1 MVALVLVEVMSRTV
15 DKTFSYN
22 IPKELIDD
30 VAVGKRVVVPFGRK
44 QVEGFVLEI
53 VDDITSDYHL
63 KDIISVNNDIVLTE
77 ELLSLGRAVSYS
89 TLAPLISCYQAMLPK
104 ALKIKQKKEITKKYD
119 TYYKVIDNSCK
130 LSDKQAEIVNI
141 IKDKTVSEKEL
152 VNVKKIS
159 KARLNL
165 LVEKK
170 VLAKELRESY
180 RLEHNDISEEKNKL
194 TPLQEKVVKEIIDS
208 KDTVYLL
215 HGVTGSGKTEV
226 YMALIEEGI
235 KRGKQS
241 IVLVPEISLTPQTLA
256 RFEKRF
262 GKRVAVFHSALS
274 EGEKYD
280 EYRRVA
286 RGEVNVIVGTRSAI
300 FAPLKNISYIIMD
313 EEHSDS
319 YKQENSPRY
328 DTKMVALERCKYHKA
343 KLILGSATPTLES
356 YARALKGV
364 YHLVN
369 LKERVGGRCLPKVE
383 FVDMNKALATAK
395 GHFSLEL
402 IKRIEETLRRG
413 EQVILLLNRRGY
425 SSILSCK
432 NCGYV
437 MKCPNCD
444 ISLTYHKTN
453 NMLRCHYCGYATNYP
468 KVCPECKE
476 EALRD
481 LGVGT
486 EKIEEEVKSLF
497 GNSKVLR
504 MDVDTTSK
512 KNAHQKIIESFGKG
526 EASILIGTQMVAK
539 GLDFPNVTLVGVLNT
554 DTSLMIP
561 DFRSSEATFDLLSQV
576 AGRSGRAKEGLVVF
590 QTYNKDHYAI
600 SCASN
605 HDYLTF
611 YKEEMAIRKMMK
623 YPPYYYLVLVKI
635 SGKDENSCLKEAV
648 RCEKVLKKYLDKTI
662 LLGPTKAMIF
672 KKMNIY
678 TYQII
683 LKYQYQDNLYEILD
697 KLLNYYA
704 TKKIVEVSVT
714 FNPVHL

>member
-1 MVALVLVEVMSRTV
+1 MVALVLVEVMSRAV

-22 IPKELIDD
+22 IPKDLIDD

-53 VDDITSDYHL
+53 VDDITSDYQL

-77 ELLSLGRAVSYS
+77 ELLSLGRAVSKS

-104 ALKIKQKKEITKKYD
+104 ALKIKQKKEITKKYE
-119 TYYKVIDNSCK
+119 TYYKVIDNSFK

-194 TPLQEKVVKEIIDS
+194 TPLQEKVAKEIIDS
-208 KDTVYLL
+208 SDTVYLL

-226 YMALIEEGI
+226 YMTLIEEGI

-369 LKERVGGRCLPKVE
+369 LKKRVGGRSLPKVE

-425 SSILSCK
+425 SSVLSCK

-512 KNAHQKIIESFGKG
+512 KNAYQKIIESFGKG
-526 EASILIGTQMVAK
+526 EANILIGTQMVAK

>member
-402 IKRIEETLRRG
+402 IKRIEETLKRG

-425 SSILSCK
+425 SSVLSCK

>member
-53 VDDITSDYHL
+53 VDDITSDYQL

-77 ELLSLGRAVSYS
+77 ELLSLGRAVSKS

-104 ALKIKQKKEITKKYD
+104 ALKIKQKKEITKKYE
-119 TYYKVIDNSCK
+119 TYYKVIDNNCK

-170 VLAKELRESY
+170 VLAKELKESY

-194 TPLQEKVVKEIIDS
+194 TPLQEKVAKEIIDS
-208 KDTVYLL
+208 SDTVYLL

-226 YMALIEEGI
+226 YMTLIEEGI

-300 FAPLKNISYIIMD
+300 FAPLKDISYIIMD

-369 LKERVGGRCLPKVE
+369 LKKRVGGRSLPKVE

-425 SSILSCK
+425 SSVLSCK

-526 EASILIGTQMVAK
+526 EANILIGTQMVAK

>member
-22 IPKELIDD
+22 IPKELMDD
-30 VAVGKRVVVPFGRK
+30 VAVGKRVIVPFGRK

-104 ALKIKQKKEITKKYD
+104 ALKIKQKKEITKKYE
-119 TYYKVIDNSCK
+119 TYYKVIDNSFK

-194 TPLQEKVVKEIIDS
+194 TPLQEKVAKEIIDS
-208 KDTVYLL
+208 SDTVYLL

-226 YMALIEEGI
+226 YMTLIEEGI

-286 RGEVNVIVGTRSAI
+286 RREVNVIVGTRSAI
-300 FAPLKNISYIIMD
+300 FAPLKDISYIIMD

-369 LKERVGGRCLPKVE
+369 LKKRVGGRSLPKVE

-425 SSILSCK
+425 SSVLSCK

-526 EASILIGTQMVAK
+526 EANILIGTQMVAK

>member
-1 MVALVLVEVMSRTV
+1 MT
-15 DKTFSYN
+15 
-22 IPKELIDD
+22 
-30 VAVGKRVVVPFGRK
+30 
-44 QVEGFVLEI
+44 
-53 VDDITSDYHL
+53 
-63 KDIISVNNDIVLTE
+63 
-77 ELLSLGRAVSYS
+77 
-89 TLAPLISCYQAMLPK
+89 
-104 ALKIKQKKEITKKYD
+104 
-119 TYYKVIDNSCK
+119 
-130 LSDKQAEIVNI
+130 
-141 IKDKTVSEKEL
+141 
-152 VNVKKIS
+152 
-159 KARLNL
+159 
-165 LVEKK
+165 
-170 VLAKELRESY
+170 
-180 RLEHNDISEEKNKL
+180 
-194 TPLQEKVVKEIIDS
+194 
-208 KDTVYLL
+208 
-215 HGVTGSGKTEV
+215 
-226 YMALIEEGI
+226 LIEEGI

-300 FAPLKNISYIIMD
+300 FAPLKDISYIIMD

-369 LKERVGGRCLPKVE
+369 LKERVGGRGLPKVE

-425 SSILSCK
+425 SSVLSCK

-526 EASILIGTQMVAK
+526 EANILIGTQMVAK

>member
-104 ALKIKQKKEITKKYD
+104 ALKIKQKKEITKKYE

-130 LSDKQAEIVNI
+130 LSNKQAEIVNI
-141 IKDKTVSEKEL
+141 IKDRIISEKEL
-152 VNVKKIS
+152 ANIKKIS

-180 RLEHNDISEEKNKL
+180 RLEHNDIREEKNKL
-194 TPLQEKVVKEIIDS
+194 TPLQEKVAKEIIDS
-208 KDTVYLL
+208 SDTVYLL

-256 RFEKRF
+256 RFERRF

-300 FAPLKNISYIIMD
+300 FAPLKDISYIIMD

-369 LKERVGGRCLPKVE
+369 LNERVGGRCLPKVE

-402 IKRIEETLRRG
+402 IKRVEETLKRG

-425 SSILSCK
+425 SSVLSCK

-526 EASILIGTQMVAK
+526 EANILIGTQMVAK

>member
-104 ALKIKQKKEITKKYD
+104 ALKIKQKKEITKKYE
-119 TYYKVIDNSCK
+119 TYYKVIDNSFK

-194 TPLQEKVVKEIIDS
+194 TPLQKKVVKEIIDS
-208 KDTVYLL
+208 SDTVYLL

-226 YMALIEEGI
+226 YMTLIEEGI

-300 FAPLKNISYIIMD
+300 FAPLKDISYIIMD

-369 LKERVGGRCLPKVE
+369 LKKRVGGRSLPKVE

-425 SSILSCK
+425 SSVLSCK

-453 NMLRCHYCGYATNYP
+453 NMLRCHYCGYATTYP

-526 EASILIGTQMVAK
+526 EANILIGTQMVAK

>member
-77 ELLSLGRAVSYS
+77 ELLSLGRAVSKS

-104 ALKIKQKKEITKKYD
+104 ALKIKQKKEITKKYE
-119 TYYKVIDNSCK
+119 TYYKVIDNSFK

-208 KDTVYLL
+208 SDTVYLL

-226 YMALIEEGI
+226 YMTLIEEGI

-300 FAPLKNISYIIMD
+300 FAPLKDISYIIMD

-369 LKERVGGRCLPKVE
+369 LKKRVGGRSLPKVE

-425 SSILSCK
+425 SSVLSCK

-526 EASILIGTQMVAK
+526 EANILIGTQMVAK

>member
-1 MVALVLVEVMSRTV
+1 MVALVLVEVMSRAV

-53 VDDITSDYHL
+53 VDDITSDYQL

-104 ALKIKQKKEITKKYD
+104 ALKIKQKKEITKKYE
-119 TYYKVIDNSCK
+119 TYYKVIDNSFK

-152 VNVKKIS
+152 VNIKKIS

-194 TPLQEKVVKEIIDS
+194 TPLQEKVAKEIIDS

-226 YMALIEEGI
+226 YMTLIEEGI

-300 FAPLKNISYIIMD
+300 FAPLKDISYIIMD

-369 LKERVGGRCLPKVE
+369 LKERVGGRNLPKVE

-402 IKRIEETLRRG
+402 IKRIEETLKRG

-425 SSILSCK
+425 SSVLSCK

-453 NMLRCHYCGYATNYP
+453 NMLRCHYCGYATTYP

-526 EASILIGTQMVAK
+526 EANILIGTQMVAK

-648 RCEKVLKKYLDKTI
+648 RCERVLKKYLDKTI

>member
-1 MVALVLVEVMSRTV
+1 MVALVLVEVMSRAV

-53 VDDITSDYHL
+53 VDDITSDYQL

-104 ALKIKQKKEITKKYD
+104 ALKIKQKKEITKKYE
-119 TYYKVIDNSCK
+119 TYYKVIDNSFK

-194 TPLQEKVVKEIIDS
+194 TPLQEKVAKEIIDS
-208 KDTVYLL
+208 SDTVYLL

-226 YMALIEEGI
+226 YMTLIEEGI

-328 DTKMVALERCKYHKA
+328 DTKMVALERCRYHKA

-369 LKERVGGRCLPKVE
+369 LKERVGGRNLPKVE
-383 FVDMNKALATAK
+383 FVDMNKAIATAK

-425 SSILSCK
+425 SSVLSCK

-512 KNAHQKIIESFGKG
+512 KNAHQKIIESFAKG
-526 EASILIGTQMVAK
+526 EANILIGTQMVAK

-561 DFRSSEATFDLLSQV
+561 DFRSSETTFDLLSQV

>member
-30 VAVGKRVVVPFGRK
+30 VAVGKRVVGPFGRK

-77 ELLSLGRAVSYS
+77 ELLSLGRAVSKS

-104 ALKIKQKKEITKKYD
+104 ALKIKQKKEITKKYE
-119 TYYKVIDNSCK
+119 TYYKVIDNSFK

-152 VNVKKIS
+152 VNIKKIS

-208 KDTVYLL
+208 SDTVYLL

-226 YMALIEEGI
+226 YMTLIEEGI

-300 FAPLKNISYIIMD
+300 FAPLKDISYIIMD

-369 LKERVGGRCLPKVE
+369 LKKRVGGRSLPKVE

-425 SSILSCK
+425 SSVLSCK

-526 EASILIGTQMVAK
+526 EANILIGTQMVAK

>member
-1 MVALVLVEVMSRTV
+1 MVALVLVEVMSRAV

-53 VDDITSDYHL
+53 VDDITSDYQL

-104 ALKIKQKKEITKKYD
+104 ALKIKQKNEITKKYE
-119 TYYKVIDNSCK
+119 TYYKVIDNSFK
-130 LSDKQAEIVNI
+130 LSDKQEEIVNI

-208 KDTVYLL
+208 SDTVYLL

-226 YMALIEEGI
+226 YMTLIEEGI

-369 LKERVGGRCLPKVE
+369 LKERVGGRNLPKVE

-425 SSILSCK
+425 SSVLSCK

-512 KNAHQKIIESFGKG
+512 KNAHQKIIESFAKG
-526 EASILIGTQMVAK
+526 EANILIGTQMVAK

>member
-1 MVALVLVEVMSRTV
+1 MVALVLVEVMSRAV

-22 IPKELIDD
+22 IPKDLIDD

-53 VDDITSDYHL
+53 VYDITSDYQL

-104 ALKIKQKKEITKKYD
+104 ALKIKQKKEITKKYE
-119 TYYKVIDNSCK
+119 TYYKVIDNSFK

-141 IKDKTVSEKEL
+141 VKDKTVSEKEL

-194 TPLQEKVVKEIIDS
+194 TPLQEKVAKEIIDS
-208 KDTVYLL
+208 SDTVYLL

-226 YMALIEEGI
+226 YMTLIEEGI

-300 FAPLKNISYIIMD
+300 FAPLKDISYIIMD

-369 LKERVGGRCLPKVE
+369 LRKRVGGRSLPKVE

-425 SSILSCK
+425 SSVLSCK

-648 RCEKVLKKYLDKTI
+648 RCERVLRKYLDKTI

>member
-1 MVALVLVEVMSRTV
+1 MVALVLVEVMSRAV

-22 IPKELIDD
+22 IPKDLIDD

-53 VDDITSDYHL
+53 VYDITSDYQL

-104 ALKIKQKKEITKKYD
+104 ALKIKQKKEITKKYE
-119 TYYKVIDNSCK
+119 TYYKVIDNSFK

-141 IKDKTVSEKEL
+141 VKDKTVSEKEL

-194 TPLQEKVVKEIIDS
+194 TPLQEKVAKEIIDS
-208 KDTVYLL
+208 SDTVYLL

-226 YMALIEEGI
+226 YMTLIEEGI

-300 FAPLKNISYIIMD
+300 FAPLKDISYIIMD

-369 LKERVGGRCLPKVE
+369 LRKRVGGRSLPKVE

-425 SSILSCK
+425 SSVLSCK

-648 RCEKVLKKYLDKTI
+648 RCERVLRKYLDKTI
-662 LLGPTKAMIF
+662 LLGPTKAIIF

>member
-77 ELLSLGRAVSYS
+77 ELLSLGRAVSKS

-104 ALKIKQKKEITKKYD
+104 ALKIKQKKEITKKYE
-119 TYYKVIDNSCK
+119 TYYKVIDNSFK
-130 LSDKQAEIVNI
+130 LSDKQGEIVNI

-152 VNVKKIS
+152 VNIKKIS

-208 KDTVYLL
+208 SDTVYLL

-226 YMALIEEGI
+226 YMTLIEEGI

-300 FAPLKNISYIIMD
+300 FAPLKDISYIIMD

-369 LKERVGGRCLPKVE
+369 LKKRVGGRSLPKVE

-425 SSILSCK
+425 SSVLSCK

-526 EASILIGTQMVAK
+526 EANILIGTQMVAK

>member
-402 IKRIEETLRRG
+402 IKRIEETLKRG

-425 SSILSCK
+425 SSVLSCK

-512 KNAHQKIIESFGKG
+512 KNAHQKIIESFGNG

-635 SGKDENSCLKEAV
+635 SGKDENGCLKEAV

>member
-1 MVALVLVEVMSRTV
+1 MVALVLVEVMSKAV

-53 VDDITSDYHL
+53 VDDITSDYEL

-104 ALKIKQKKEITKKYD
+104 ALKIKQKKEITKKYE
-119 TYYKVIDNSCK
+119 TYYKVIDTSCK
-130 LSDKQAEIVNI
+130 LSDKQAEIVNFI
-141 IKDKTVSEKEL
+141 NDKVVSEKEL
-152 VNVKKIS
+152 VDIKKIS

-180 RLEHNDISEEKNKL
+180 RLEHNDIREEKNKL
-194 TPLQEKVVKEIIDS
+194 TPLQEKAVKEIIDS
-208 KDTVYLL
+208 SDTVYLL

-226 YMALIEEGI
+226 YMTLIEEGI

-369 LKERVGGRCLPKVE
+369 LKKRVGGRSLPKVE

-425 SSILSCK
+425 SSVLSCK

-526 EASILIGTQMVAK
+526 EANILIGTQMVAK

>member
-1 MVALVLVEVMSRTV
+1 MVALVLVEVMSRAV

-104 ALKIKQKKEITKKYD
+104 ALKIKQKKEITKKYE
-119 TYYKVIDNSCK
+119 TYYKVIDNSFK

-194 TPLQEKVVKEIIDS
+194 TPLQEKVAKEIIDS
-208 KDTVYLL
+208 IDTVYLL

-226 YMALIEEGI
+226 YMTLIEEGI

-300 FAPLKNISYIIMD
+300 FAPLKDISYIIMD

-328 DTKMVALERCKYHKA
+328 DTKMVALERCRYHKA

-369 LKERVGGRCLPKVE
+369 LKERVGGRNLPKVE
-383 FVDMNKALATAK
+383 FVDMNKAIATAK

-425 SSILSCK
+425 SSVLSCK

-512 KNAHQKIIESFGKG
+512 KNAHQKIIESFAKG

-561 DFRSSEATFDLLSQV
+561 DFRSSETTFDLLSQV

-600 SCASN
+600 SCASK

>member
-1 MVALVLVEVMSRTV
+1 MVALVLVEVMSRAV

-53 VDDITSDYHL
+53 VDDITSDYQL

-104 ALKIKQKKEITKKYD
+104 ALKIKQKKEITKKYE
-119 TYYKVIDNSCK
+119 TYYKVIDNSFK

-194 TPLQEKVVKEIIDS
+194 TPLQEKVTKEIIDS
-208 KDTVYLL
+208 SDTVYLL

-328 DTKMVALERCKYHKA
+328 DTKMVALERCRYHKA

-369 LKERVGGRCLPKVE
+369 LKERVGGRNLPKVE

-425 SSILSCK
+425 SSVLSCK

-512 KNAHQKIIESFGKG
+512 KNAHQKIIESFAKG
-526 EASILIGTQMVAK
+526 EANILIGTQMVAK

-561 DFRSSEATFDLLSQV
+561 DFRSSETTFDLLSQV

>member
-300 FAPLKNISYIIMD
+300 FAPLKDISYIIMD

-356 YARALKGV
+356 YSRALKGV

-369 LKERVGGRCLPKVE
+369 LKKRVGGRSLPKVE

-425 SSILSCK
+425 SSVLSCK

>member
-104 ALKIKQKKEITKKYD
+104 ALKIKQKKEITKKYE
-119 TYYKVIDNSCK
+119 TYYKVIDNSFK

-194 TPLQEKVVKEIIDS
+194 TPLQEKVAKEIIDS
-208 KDTVYLL
+208 SDTVYLL

-226 YMALIEEGI
+226 YMTLIEEGI

-369 LKERVGGRCLPKVE
+369 LKKRVGGRSLPKVE

-425 SSILSCK
+425 SSVLSCK

-526 EASILIGTQMVAK
+526 EANILIGTQMVAK

>member
-77 ELLSLGRAVSYS
+77 ELLNLGRAVSYS

-104 ALKIKQKKEITKKYD
+104 ALKIKQKKEITKKYE

-208 KDTVYLL
+208 KDIVYLL

-300 FAPLKNISYIIMD
+300 FAPLKDISYIIMD

-425 SSILSCK
+425 SSVLSCK

-526 EASILIGTQMVAK
+526 EANILIGTQMVAK

>member
-22 IPKELIDD
+22 IPKGLIDD

-119 TYYKVIDNSCK
+119 TYYKVIDNSFK

-194 TPLQEKVVKEIIDS
+194 TPLQEKVAKEIIDS
-208 KDTVYLL
+208 SDAVYLL

-226 YMALIEEGI
+226 YMTLIEEGI

-300 FAPLKNISYIIMD
+300 FAPLKDISYIIMD

-425 SSILSCK
+425 SSVLSCK

-648 RCEKVLKKYLDKTI
+648 RCERVLKKYLDKTI

>member
-53 VDDITSDYHL
+53 VDDITSDYQL

-104 ALKIKQKKEITKKYD
+104 ALKIKQKKEITKKYE
-119 TYYKVIDNSCK
+119 TYYKVIDNSFK

-208 KDTVYLL
+208 SDTVYLL

-226 YMALIEEGI
+226 YMTLIEEGI

-300 FAPLKNISYIIMD
+300 FAPLKDISYIIMD

-343 KLILGSATPTLES
+343 KLVLGSATPTLES

-369 LKERVGGRCLPKVE
+369 LRERVGGRNLPKVE

-425 SSILSCK
+425 SSVLSCK

-526 EASILIGTQMVAK
+526 EANILIGTQMVAK

>member
-1 MVALVLVEVMSRTV
+1 MVALVLVEVMSRAV

-53 VDDITSDYHL
+53 VDDITSDYQL

-77 ELLSLGRAVSYS
+77 ELLSLGRAVSKS

-104 ALKIKQKKEITKKYD
+104 ALKIKQKKEITKKYE
-119 TYYKVIDNSCK
+119 TYYKVIDNSFK
-130 LSDKQAEIVNI
+130 LSDKQSEIVNI

-194 TPLQEKVVKEIIDS
+194 TPLQEKVTKEIIDS
-208 KDTVYLL
+208 SDTVYLL

-226 YMALIEEGI
+226 YMTLIEEGI

-300 FAPLKNISYIIMD
+300 FAPLKDISYIIMD

-328 DTKMVALERCKYHKA
+328 DTKMVALERCRYHKA

-369 LKERVGGRCLPKVE
+369 LKERVGGRNLPKVE
-383 FVDMNKALATAK
+383 FVDMNKAIATAK

-425 SSILSCK
+425 SSVLSCK

-512 KNAHQKIIESFGKG
+512 KNAHQKIIESFAKG

-561 DFRSSEATFDLLSQV
+561 DFRSSETTFDLLSQV

>member
-1 MVALVLVEVMSRTV
+1 MVALVLVEVMSRAV

-53 VDDITSDYHL
+53 VDDITSDYQL

-77 ELLSLGRAVSYS
+77 ELLSLGRAVSKS

-104 ALKIKQKKEITKKYD
+104 ALKIKQKKEITKKYE
-119 TYYKVIDNSCK
+119 TYYKVIDNSFK
-130 LSDKQAEIVNI
+130 LSDKQSEIVNI

-194 TPLQEKVVKEIIDS
+194 TPLQEKVAKEIIDS
-208 KDTVYLL
+208 SDTVYLL

-226 YMALIEEGI
+226 YMTLIEEGI

-300 FAPLKNISYIIMD
+300 FAPLKDISYIIMD

-328 DTKMVALERCKYHKA
+328 DTKMVALERCRYHKA

-369 LKERVGGRCLPKVE
+369 LRERVGGRNLPKVE
-383 FVDMNKALATAK
+383 FVDMNKAIATAK

-425 SSILSCK
+425 SSVLSCK

-512 KNAHQKIIESFGKG
+512 KNAHQKIIESFAKG
-526 EASILIGTQMVAK
+526 EANILIGTQMVAK

-561 DFRSSEATFDLLSQV
+561 DFRSSETTFDLLSQV

>member
-104 ALKIKQKKEITKKYD
+104 ALKIKQKKEITKKYE
-119 TYYKVIDNSCK
+119 TYYKVIDNSFK

-194 TPLQEKVVKEIIDS
+194 TPLQEKVAKEIIDS
-208 KDTVYLL
+208 SDTVYLL

-226 YMALIEEGI
+226 YMTLIEEGI

-369 LKERVGGRCLPKVE
+369 LKERVGGRNLPKVE

-425 SSILSCK
+425 SSVLSCK

-526 EASILIGTQMVAK
+526 EANILIGTQMVAK

>member
-1 MVALVLVEVMSRTV
+1 MVALVLVEVMSRAV

-53 VDDITSDYHL
+53 VDDITSDYQL

-104 ALKIKQKKEITKKYD
+104 ALKIKQKKEITKKYE
-119 TYYKVIDNSCK
+119 TYYKVIDNSFK

-208 KDTVYLL
+208 NDTVYLL

-226 YMALIEEGI
+226 YMTLIEEGI

-300 FAPLKNISYIIMD
+300 FAPLKDISYIIMD

-328 DTKMVALERCKYHKA
+328 DTKMVALERCRYHKA

-369 LKERVGGRCLPKVE
+369 LKERVGGRNLPKVE
-383 FVDMNKALATAK
+383 FVDMNKAIATAK

-425 SSILSCK
+425 SSVLSCK

-526 EASILIGTQMVAK
+526 EANILIGTQMVAK

-561 DFRSSEATFDLLSQV
+561 DFRSSETTFDLLSQV

>member
-1 MVALVLVEVMSRTV
+1 MVALVLVEVMSRAV

-53 VDDITSDYHL
+53 VDDITSDYQL

-77 ELLSLGRAVSYS
+77 ELLSLGRAVSKS

-104 ALKIKQKKEITKKYD
+104 ALKIKQKKEITKKYE
-119 TYYKVIDNSCK
+119 TYYKVIDNSFK
-130 LSDKQAEIVNI
+130 LSDKQSEIVNI

-194 TPLQEKVVKEIIDS
+194 TPLQEKVAKEIIDS
-208 KDTVYLL
+208 SDTVYLL

-226 YMALIEEGI
+226 YMTLIEEGI

-300 FAPLKNISYIIMD
+300 FAPLKDISYIIMD

-328 DTKMVALERCKYHKA
+328 DTKMVALEKCRYHKA

-369 LKERVGGRCLPKVE
+369 LKERVGGRNLPKVE
-383 FVDMNKALATAK
+383 FVDMNKAIATAK

-425 SSILSCK
+425 SSVLSCK

-512 KNAHQKIIESFGKG
+512 KNAHQKIIESFAKG
-526 EASILIGTQMVAK
+526 EANILIGTQMVAK

-561 DFRSSEATFDLLSQV
+561 DFRSSETTFDLLSQV

>member
-1 MVALVLVEVMSRTV
+1 MVALVLVEVMSRAV

-44 QVEGFVLEI
+44 EVEGFVLEI
-53 VDDITSDYHL
+53 VDDITSDYQL

-77 ELLSLGRAVSYS
+77 EMLSLGRAVSYN

-104 ALKIKQKKEITKKYD
+104 ALKIKQKKEITKKYE

-130 LSDKQAEIVNI
+130 LSDKQTEIVNI
-141 IKDKTVSEKEL
+141 IKDKIVSEKEL
-152 VNVKKIS
+152 VDVKKIS

-194 TPLQEKVVKEIIDS
+194 TPLQEKAAKEIIDS
-208 KDTVYLL
+208 SDTVYLL

-300 FAPLKNISYIIMD
+300 FAPLKDISYIIMD

-369 LKERVGGRCLPKVE
+369 LKERVGGRSLPKVE

-425 SSILSCK
+425 SSVLSCK

-486 EKIEEEVKSLF
+486 EKIEEEVKLLF

-526 EASILIGTQMVAK
+526 EANILIGTQMVAK

-611 YKEEMAIRKMMK
+611 YKEEMTIRKMMK

-648 RCEKVLKKYLDKTI
+648 RCEKVLKKYLDNTI
-662 LLGPTKAMIF
+662 LLGPTKAIIF

>member
-1 MVALVLVEVMSRTV
+1 MVALVLVEVMSRAV

-53 VDDITSDYHL
+53 VDDITSDYQL

-104 ALKIKQKKEITKKYD
+104 ALKIKQKKEITKKYE
-119 TYYKVIDNSCK
+119 TYYKVIDNSFK

-208 KDTVYLL
+208 NDTVYLL

-226 YMALIEEGI
+226 YMTLIEEGI

-300 FAPLKNISYIIMD
+300 FAPLKDISYIIMD

-328 DTKMVALERCKYHKA
+328 DTKMVALERCRYHKA

-369 LKERVGGRCLPKVE
+369 LKERVGGRNLPKVE
-383 FVDMNKALATAK
+383 FVDMNKAIATAK

-425 SSILSCK
+425 SSVLSCK

-453 NMLRCHYCGYATNYP
+453 NMLRCHYCGYATTYP

-526 EASILIGTQMVAK
+526 EANILIGTQMVAK

-561 DFRSSEATFDLLSQV
+561 DFRSSETTFDLLSQV

>member
-1 MVALVLVEVMSRTV
+1 MVALVLVEVMSRAV

-53 VDDITSDYHL
+53 VDDITSDYQL

-104 ALKIKQKKEITKKYD
+104 ALKIKQKKEITKKYE
-119 TYYKVIDNSCK
+119 TYYKVIDNSFK
-130 LSDKQAEIVNI
+130 LSDKQSEIVNI

-180 RLEHNDISEEKNKL
+180 RLGHNDISEEKNKL

-208 KDTVYLL
+208 NDTVYLL

-226 YMALIEEGI
+226 YMTLIEEGI

-300 FAPLKNISYIIMD
+300 FAPLKDISYIIMD

-369 LKERVGGRCLPKVE
+369 LKERVGGRNLPKVE
-383 FVDMNKALATAK
+383 FVDMNKAIATAK

-425 SSILSCK
+425 SSVLSCK

-561 DFRSSEATFDLLSQV
+561 DFRSSETTFDLLSQV

>member
-1 MVALVLVEVMSRTV
+1 MVALVLVEVMSRAV

-53 VDDITSDYHL
+53 VDDITSDYQL

-104 ALKIKQKKEITKKYD
+104 ALKIKQKKEITKKYE
-119 TYYKVIDNSCK
+119 TYYKVIDNSFK

-208 KDTVYLL
+208 NDTVYLL

-226 YMALIEEGI
+226 YMTLIEEGI

-300 FAPLKNISYIIMD
+300 FAPLKDISYIIMD

-328 DTKMVALERCKYHKA
+328 DTKMVALERCRYHKA

-369 LKERVGGRCLPKVE
+369 LKERVGGRNLPKVE
-383 FVDMNKALATAK
+383 FVDMNKAIATAK

-425 SSILSCK
+425 SSVLSCK

-453 NMLRCHYCGYATNYP
+453 NMLRCHYCGYATTYP

-526 EASILIGTQMVAK
+526 EANILIGTQMVAK

-561 DFRSSEATFDLLSQV
+561 DFRSSETTFDLLSQV

-600 SCASN
+600 SCASK

>member
-53 VDDITSDYHL
+53 VDDITSDYQL

-77 ELLSLGRAVSYS
+77 ELLSLGRAVSKS

-119 TYYKVIDNSCK
+119 TYYKVIDNGCK

-208 KDTVYLL
+208 SDTVYLL

-226 YMALIEEGI
+226 YMTLIEEGI

-369 LKERVGGRCLPKVE
+369 LKKRVGGRSLPKVE

-425 SSILSCK
+425 SSVLSCK

-453 NMLRCHYCGYATNYP
+453 NMLRCHYCGYATTYP

-526 EASILIGTQMVAK
+526 EANILIGTQMVAK

>member
-53 VDDITSDYHL
+53 VDDITSDYQL

-104 ALKIKQKKEITKKYD
+104 ALKIKQKKEITKKYE
-119 TYYKVIDNSCK
+119 TYYKVIDNSFK

-208 KDTVYLL
+208 SDTVYLL

-226 YMALIEEGI
+226 YMTLIEEGI

-402 IKRIEETLRRG
+402 IKRIEETLKRG

-425 SSILSCK
+425 SSVLSCK

-526 EASILIGTQMVAK
+526 EANILIGTQMVAK

-635 SGKDENSCLKEAV
+635 SGKDENGCLKEAV